1 MYFTDKEDR
10 YLSSI
15 DRTGRPLTQAVLTNI
30 METQMER
37 DYIKGGA
44 FLIEDR
50 TATEI
55 FTPEDFTEEQRMIG
69 ETTREFVDNEVRPN
83 LEAMEKH
90 AWEIARELVH
100 KAGELGLL
108 GSTIPEEYGG
118 LGLDQTTSVVIAEMM
133 GRAGG
138 FGTTFGADSSIGL
151 LPLLY
156 FGSEELKKEW
166 IPKIVSGE
174 TVTAYCLT
182 ESGSGSDAQ
191 AAKTVARLT
200 DDGQYYVLN
209 GEKMFISNGSF
220 ADVFIVFAK
229 VDGEKDKF
237 SAFVVP
243 RSENCRPGA
252 EEHKM
257 GIKSSSTTP
266 LILSECK
273 IPATNLIGNVGDG
286 AKIAFN
292 ILNVGRFKLGASV
305 TGGAKLAI
313 HESVRYAN
321 ERQQFNKA
329 ISSFGAI
336 KHKIAEMCV
345 RTWVSESIT
354 YRTVGMI
361 DALIGDGASDDK
373 KLQSIEEYAVE
384 SSINKVACSEA
395 LDYVVDEMVQ
405 IYGGYGYS
413 ADYPAEKAYRDSRI
427 NRIFEGTNEIN
438 RMLIPGQLLRRA
450 MKGKLGL
457 LQAAKALQ
465 DEILNPQMSFDED
478 TSLLAAELKLARNA
492 KKIALMVLGTAAQ
505 KYMTE
510 LQNQQE
516 VLLNCADIIM
526 DAYQMESAILRTLK
540 FADKNGEGA
549 AGRYIDMTQVFCN
562 DAIQRVEMKARNTLA
577 AIAEGDEMRMLLTA
591 LKRFTKNNSPIN
603 TVAARQRIAG
613 VAIAANSYPF

>member
-1 MYFTDKEDR
+1 MDAKMEKE
-10 YLSSI
+10 Y
-15 DRTGRPLTQAVLTNI
+15 
-30 METQMER
+30 M
-37 DYIKGGA
+37 KGGE
-44 FLIEDR
+44 FLIADSVMGEV
-50 TATEI
+50 
-55 FTPEDFTEEQRMIG
+55 FTPEDLNDEQLMIG
-69 ETTREFVDNEVRPN
+69 ETTKEFVDNEVHPQ
-83 LEAMEKH
+83 LPAMEQH
-90 AWEIARELVH
+90 AWEIARDLVR
-100 KAGELGLL
+100 KGGELGLL
-108 GSTIPEEYGG
+108 GATIPEEYGG
-118 LGLDQTTSVVIAEMM
+118 LGLDQTTGVVIAEMM

-138 FGTTFGADSSIGL
+138 FGTTFGAQTSIGL
-151 LPLLY
+151 LPILY
-156 FGSEELKKEW
+156 FGSEELKQKW

-174 TVTAYCLT
+174 IITAYCLT
-182 ESGSGSDAQ
+182 ESGSGSDALG
-191 AAKTVARLT
+191 AKTNAKLSE
-200 DDGQYYVLN
+200 DGSAYTLN

-237 SAFVVP
+237 SAFVVE
-243 RSENCRPGA
+243 RSENCRPGN

-266 LILSECK
+266 LILSDCK
-273 IPATNLIGNVGDG
+273 IPASNLIGNVGDG

-313 HESVRYAN
+313 HEAVRYSN
-321 ERQQFNKA
+321 ERQQFNKP

-336 KHKIAEMCV
+336 KHKLAEMAI

-361 DALIGDGASDDK
+361 DALIGDGADNAT

-438 RMLIPGQLLRRA
+438 RMLIPGQLMKRA
-450 MKGKLGL
+450 MKGKIGL

-478 TSLLAAELKLARNA
+478 TSLLAAETKLAKNA

-505 KYMTE
+505 KYMMALSE
-510 LQNQQE
+510 QQE

-526 DAYQMESAILRTLK
+526 DAYQMESAILRAKKL
-540 FADKNGEGA
+540 ADSKGEEA
-549 AGRYIDMTQVFCN
+549 AGRYIDMAAVYCN
-562 DAIQRVEMKARNTLA
+562 DAIQRVEAKAKNTLA
-577 AIAEGDEMRMLLTA
+577 AIAEGDEGRTLLVA
-591 LKRFTKNNSPIN
+591 LKRFTKNNSPVN
-603 TVAARQRIAG
+603 TIAARQRIAD
-613 VAIAANSYPF
+613 VLISANTYTF

>member
-1 MYFTDKEDR
+1 MDTQLQKE
-10 YLSSI
+10 Y
-15 DRTGRPLTQAVLTNI
+15 
-30 METQMER
+30 M
-37 DYIKGGA
+37 KGGE
-44 FLIEDR
+44 FLIAE
-50 TATEI
+50 TAQI
-55 FTPEDFTEEQRMIG
+55 FTPEDFNDEQKMIG
-69 ETTREFVDNEVRPN
+69 DTTREFVDNEVRPN

-90 AWEIARELVH
+90 AWEVARELVH

-118 LGLDQTTSVVIAEMM
+118 LGLDQTTGAIIAEMM

-138 FGTTFGADSSIGL
+138 FGTTFGAQTSIGL
-151 LPLLY
+151 LPILY
-156 FGSEELKKEW
+156 FGSDELKKKW

-174 TVTAYCLT
+174 LVTAYCLT
-182 ESGSGSDAQ
+182 ESGSGSDALG
-191 AAKTVARLT
+191 AKTNAKLS
-200 DDGQYYVLN
+200 DDGTTYTLN

-229 VDGEKDKF
+229 VDGEKEKF
-237 SAFVVP
+237 SAFVVE
-243 RSENCRPGA
+243 RSENCRPGN

-257 GIKSSSTTP
+257 GIRSSSTTP
-266 LILSECK
+266 LILSDCK
-273 IPATNLIGNVGDG
+273 IPATNLIGKVGDG

-313 HESVRYAN
+313 HEAIRYAN
-321 ERQQFNKA
+321 ERHQFNKP

-336 KHKIAEMCV
+336 KHKLAEMAI
-345 RTWVSESIT
+345 RIWVAESIT

-361 DALIGDGASDDK
+361 DALIGDGADNAK
-373 KLQSIEEYAVE
+373 KMQSIEEYAVE

-405 IYGGYGYS
+405 IFGGYGYS

-438 RMLIPGQLLRRA
+438 RLLIPGQLMKRA

-478 TSLLAAELKLARNA
+478 TSLLAAETKLAQNA
-492 KKIALMVLGTAAQ
+492 KKVALMVLGTAAQ
-505 KYMTE
+505 KYMMA
-510 LQNQQE
+510 LADQQE
-516 VLLNCADIIM
+516 ILISTADIIM
-526 DAYQMESAILRTLK
+526 DAYQMETAILRAKK
-540 FADKNGEGA
+540 FAEKHGEGA
-549 AGRYIDMTQVFCN
+549 AARHIDMAGVYCN
-562 DAIQRVEMKARNTLA
+562 DAIQRIDMKARNTIA
-577 AIAEGDEMRMLLTA
+577 AMAEGDEGRTLLIA

-613 VAIAANSYPF
+613 TLIEANTYVF

>member
-1 MYFTDKEDR
+1 
-10 YLSSI
+10 
-15 DRTGRPLTQAVLTNI
+15 
-30 METQMER
+30 MEK
-37 DYIKGGA
+37 DYMKGGE
-44 FLIEDR
+44 FLIAE
-50 TATEI
+50 TPMAEV
-55 FTPEDFTEEQRMIG
+55 FTPEDLNDEQRMIG
-69 ETTREFVDNEVRPN
+69 ETTRDFVDGEVRPN

-90 AWEIARELVH
+90 AWEVARELVQ
-100 KAGELGLL
+100 KGGELGLL
-108 GSTIPEEYGG
+108 GATIPEAYGG
-118 LGLDQTTSVVIAEMM
+118 LGLDQTSGVVIAEMM

-138 FGTTFGADSSIGL
+138 FGTTFGAQTSIGL

-156 FGSEELKKEW
+156 FGSEELKQKW
-166 IPKIVSGE
+166 IPKIISGE
-174 TVTAYCLT
+174 VVTAYCLT
-182 ESGSGSDAQ
+182 ESGSGSDALG
-191 AAKTVARLT
+191 AKTTARLSE
-200 DDGQYYVLN
+200 DGSEYTLN

-220 ADVFIVFAK
+220 ADVYIVFAK
-229 VDGEKDKF
+229 VDGEKEKF
-237 SAFVVP
+237 SAFVVE
-243 RSENCRPGA
+243 RSENCRPGN

-266 LILSECK
+266 LILSDCK

-313 HESVRYAN
+313 HEAVRYAN
-321 ERQQFNKA
+321 ERHQFGKP

-336 KHKIAEMCV
+336 KHKLAEMAI
-345 RTWVSESIT
+345 RTWVAESIT

-361 DALIGDGASDDK
+361 DALIGDGADDAK

-405 IYGGYGYS
+405 IFGGYGYS

-438 RMLIPGQLLRRA
+438 RMLIPGQLMKRA

-465 DEILNPQMSFDED
+465 DEILNPQMSFDDDSGMLATE
-478 TSLLAAELKLARNA
+478 TRLAANA
-492 KKIALMVLGTAAQ
+492 KKTALLVLGTAAQ
-505 KYMTE
+505 KYMMALSE
-510 LQNQQE
+510 QQE

-526 DAYQMESAILRTLK
+526 EAYQMETAILRAK
-540 FADKNGEGA
+540 KYADANGEDA
-549 AGRYIDMTQVFCN
+549 AATYVDMASVYCN
-562 DAIQRVEMKARNTLA
+562 DAMQRVEAKAKNTIA
-577 AIAEGDEMRMLLTA
+577 AISEGDEGRTLQVA

-603 TVAARQRIAG
+603 TVAARRRIADKMIG
-613 VAIAANSYPF
+613 GNTYVF

>member
-1 MYFTDKEDR
+1 
-10 YLSSI
+10 
-15 DRTGRPLTQAVLTNI
+15 
-30 METQMER
+30 MEPQMEK
-37 DYIKGGA
+37 DYIKGGE
-44 FLIEDR
+44 FLIAD
-50 TATEI
+50 TSEI
-55 FTPEDFTEEQRMIG
+55 FTPEDLTEEQRMIG
-69 ETTREFVDNEVRPN
+69 ETTKEFVDSEVQPQ
-83 LEAMEKH
+83 LPAMEQH
-90 AWEIARELVH
+90 AWEIARELIK
-100 KAGELGLL
+100 KAGDLGLL
-108 GSTIPEEYGG
+108 GATIPEEYGG
-118 LGLDQTTSVVIAEMM
+118 LGLDQTTGVVIAEMI
-133 GRAGG
+133 GRGGG
-138 FGTTFGADSSIGL
+138 FGTTFGAQTSIGV
-151 LPLLY
+151 LPILY
-156 FGSEELKKEW
+156 FGSEELRQKW
-166 IPKIVSGE
+166 IRKIVSGE
-174 TVTAYCLT
+174 VVTAYCLT
-182 ESGSGSDAQ
+182 EGGSGSDALG
-191 AAKTVARLT
+191 AKTNAKLSS
-200 DDGQYYVLN
+200 DGTAYTLN

-237 SAFVVP
+237 SAFVVE

-266 LILSECK
+266 LILSDCK
-273 IPATNLIGNVGDG
+273 IPATNLIGNIGDG

-313 HESVRYAN
+313 HETVRYAN
-321 ERQQFNKA
+321 ERQQFGKP

-336 KHKIAEMCV
+336 KHKLAEMAI
-345 RTWVSESIT
+345 RTWVAESIT

-361 DALIGDGASDDK
+361 DALIGDGADNAK

-405 IYGGYGYS
+405 IYGGAGYS

-438 RMLIPGQLLRRA
+438 RMLIPGQLMKRA

-457 LQAAKALQ
+457 LQAATALQ

-478 TSLLAAELKLARNA
+478 TTLLAAETKLAANA

-505 KYMTE
+505 KYMMD
-510 LQNQQE
+510 LANQQE

-526 DAYQMESAILRTLK
+526 DAYQMESAILRAK
-540 FADKNGEGA
+540 KVAAQGGDDI
-549 AGRYIDMTQVFCN
+549 AGRQIDMAAVFCN
-562 DAIQRVEMKARNTLA
+562 DAIQRIEMKARNTLA
-577 AIAEGDEMRMLLTA
+577 AIAEGDEGRTLLVA

-603 TVAARQRIAG
+603 SIAARQRIADG
-613 VAIAANSYPF
+613 LIGANTYAF

>member
-1 MYFTDKEDR
+1 MD
-10 YLSSI
+10 
-15 DRTGRPLTQAVLTNI
+15 
-30 METQMER
+30 TQMER

-50 TATEI
+50 SPAET

-83 LEAMEKH
+83 IEAMEKH
-90 AWEIARELVH
+90 DWAVSRDLVE
-100 KAGELGLL
+100 KLGELGLL
-108 GSTIPEEYGG
+108 GATIPEEDGG
-118 LGLDQTTSVVIAEMM
+118 LGLDQTTGAIIAELM

-138 FGTTFGADSSIGL
+138 FGTTFGAQTSIGL
-151 LPLLY
+151 LPILY
-156 FGSEELKKEW
+156 FGSDEMKKEW

-174 TVTAYCLT
+174 VITAYCLT
-182 ESGSGSDAQ
+182 ESGSGSDALG
-191 AAKTVARLT
+191 AKTNAKLS
-200 DDGQYYVLN
+200 DDGTTYTLN
-209 GEKMFISNGSF
+209 GEKMFITNGSF

-229 VDGEKDKF
+229 VDGEKEKF
-237 SAFVVP
+237 SAFLVE

-266 LILSECK
+266 LILSDCK
-273 IPATNLIGNVGDG
+273 VPATNLIGNVGDG

-321 ERQQFNKA
+321 ERQQFNKP

-336 KHKIAEMCV
+336 KHKLAEMAI
-345 RTWVSESIT
+345 RTWVAESIT

-361 DALIGDGASDDK
+361 DALIGDGADNAK

-438 RMLIPGQLLRRA
+438 RMLIPGQLMKRA

-478 TSLLAAELKLARNA
+478 TGLLATEAKLSQNA

-505 KYMTE
+505 KYMMGLSE
-510 LQNQQE
+510 QQE

-526 DAYQMESAILRTLK
+526 DAYQMETAVLRAKKIAET
-540 FADKNGEGA
+540 NGETA
-549 AGRYIDMTQVFCN
+549 AARAVDMAGVFCN
-562 DAIQRVEMKARNTLA
+562 DAIQRVEMKARNTIA
-577 AIAEGDEMRMLLTA
+577 AIAEGDEGRTLLVA

-603 TVAARQRIAG
+603 TIAARQRIADEL
-613 VAIAANSYPF
+613 IEANTYSF